1 MATQPKAI
9 PLSTL
14 SPRDLA
20 GLHRTL
26 QSELMQLQENFE
38 QLLSVQ
44 QIYLSNKDIINALS
58 TSQVQGK
65 QMLVP
70 MNSSLY
76 MKGDIDTY
84 DRVII
89 DVGANYFISKKLPAA
104 LDFYD
109 RKIKLVE
116 TQKEKILKIMAER
129 IEMITSVQEQM
140 AKTLQA
146 SQPH

>member
-1 MATQPKAI
+1 MSQPKAI
-9 PLSTL
+9 PLNTL

-20 GLHRTL
+20 GLHKTL
-26 QSELMQLQENFE
+26 QNELLNLQDNFE

-44 QIYLSNKDIINALS
+44 QIYQQNKQII
-58 TSQVQGK
+58 TSLTSENIQGK
-65 QMLVP
+65 PMLVP
-70 MNSSLY
+70 MNHSLY
-76 MKGDIDTY
+76 MKGNIESY

-109 RKIKLVE
+109 RKIKLIEV
-116 TQKEKILKIMAER
+116 QKEKIVKVMTER
-129 IEMITSVQEQM
+129 KEMITNVQEQM

-146 SQPH
+146 AQN